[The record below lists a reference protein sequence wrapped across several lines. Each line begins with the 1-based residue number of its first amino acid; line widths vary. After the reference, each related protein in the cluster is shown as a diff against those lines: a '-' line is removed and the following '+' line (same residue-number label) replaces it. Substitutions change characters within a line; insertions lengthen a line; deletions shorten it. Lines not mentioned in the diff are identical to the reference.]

1 MPDIKLISPVTHQAV
16 RKLRV
21 AAYCRVSSNSADQ
34 LNSYSRQVR
43 VYSELINQNPDWE
56 MVEVFADEGISGTSA
71 DARPE
76 FMRMIQ
82 MCELR
87 KIDLIVTKSVSR
99 FARNVKEGLEYV
111 RELKLLGIGVQFEK
125 EGINS
130 LALGDE
136 MLLNTFSAIAQEESQ
151 AISQNQRLAA
161 EKRMAS
167 GEYISSNVPYGFRLV
182 DKKLVICES
191 EAEVVR
197 WIFNAYLSG
206 WSSYEIARDLSERGV
221 PTSTGKAVWKTNR
234 ITYILGNERY
244 VGDMLFQKY
253 YNEPTVPFKKRKN
266 RGEKDQYY
274 ASGTHEP
281 ILDTET
287 FAKVQ
292 HLLTARIEKYGNND
306 SRYTYPLTSRIH
318 CSECGS
324 FYQRKI
330 RGSTIKWVCSLHKSD
345 AAACRSNYISED
357 RIYDGII
364 AIINKLRF
372 GSGNILEQV
381 IVKLDAAVT
390 TYKLNNSV
398 AGQCSSSIAELN
410 AKLLMLE
417 ELRSKGYLAE
427 EVFQTQ
433 ARTIRNELNDLK
445 TERSSAFE
453 SRLLTMA
460 SDVRKLSSL
469 LRELEAPLESF
480 NEKLFLETVESISI
494 SKTDEMTVTFIGG
507 LKFTELI

>member
-1 MPDIKLISPVTHQAV
+1 MPDVKLISPVTHRAV
-16 RKLRV
+16 HKLRV

-34 LNSYSRQVR
+34 INSYSKQVR
-43 VYSELINQNPDWE
+43 AFTELINRNPDWE

-71 DARPE
+71 ETRPE
-76 FMRMIQ
+76 FLRMIQ

-99 FARNVKEGLEYV
+99 FARNVKESLEYV

-151 AISQNQRLAA
+151 AISQNLRLSA

-182 DKKLVICES
+182 EKKTVIYEP
-191 EAEVVR
+191 EAQVVR
-197 WIFNAYLSG
+197 FIFDAYLNGCSAT
-206 WSSYEIARDLSERGV
+206 EIARDLSTRGI
-221 PTSTGKAVWKTNR
+221 PTRKGKSIWIPSR
-234 ITYILGNERY
+234 ITYILSNERY
-244 VGDMLFQKY
+244 IGDSLFQKF

-266 RGEKDQYY
+266 RGQKDQFY
-274 ASGTHEP
+274 ASGTHEA
-281 ILDTET
+281 IVDCAT
-287 FAKVQ
+287 FTKVQ
-292 HLLTARIEKYGNND
+292 DLLSKRTEKYSSID
-306 SRYTYPLTSRIH
+306 SQNVYPLTSRIQ

-324 FYQRKI
+324 FYHRKI
-330 RGSTIKWVCSLHKSD
+330 RGSTIKWVCARHNAD
-345 AAACRSNYISED
+345 ASACKSNYISED
-357 RIYDGII
+357 RIFDGFI
-364 AIINKLRF
+364 AIVNKLRF
-372 GSGNILEQV
+372 GNVDILGQ
-381 IVKLDAAVT
+381 ILARLDTAIT
-390 TYKLNNSV
+390 TYKQSNAV
-398 AGQCSSSIAELN
+398 AGRCSTSIAELN

-427 EVFQTQ
+427 DVFQTQ

-445 TERSSAFE
+445 ADRNSAFE

-460 SDVRKLSSL
+460 SDVRKLASL
-469 LRELEAPLESF
+469 LGELESPLETF
-480 NEKLFLETVESISI
+480 NEKLFLETVVSISI
-494 SKTDEMTVTFIGG
+494 SRTDEMTATFIGG
-507 LKFTELI
+507 LQFSELI